1 MLLFEKMQRVKYMIF
16 DNIKNCEK
24 YCGCHAKFEEA
35 FAFIKR
41 AVDENLPAG
50 RYELDATALFAFIQE
65 YETKLPEES
74 QFEGHRNYI
83 DIQCILSG
91 TECMEAMDISRAE
104 EKVPYSSENDIGFFM
119 DNENA
124 VKAVLEAGDYG
135 IFFPHDVHKPGM
147 CYGGVRAAAKKI
159 VVKVHI

>member
-1 MLLFEKMQRVKYMIF
+1 MIF

-24 YCGCHAKFEEA
+24 YYGCHSKFEEA

-41 AVDENLPAG
+41 ALGENLSAG
-50 RYELDATALFAFIQE
+50 RYELDGTALFAFIQE

-83 DIQCILSG
+83 DIQCIVSG
-91 TECMEAMDISRAE
+91 TECMESYDISNAAI
-104 EKVPYSSENDIGFFM
+104 KVPYSHESDIGFFV
-119 DNENA
+119 DNEKA
-124 VKAVLEAGDYG
+124 VKAVLESGDYG

-147 CYGGVRAAAKKI
+147 CFGGVKAAAKKI